1 MRILIS
7 GQTYHPALNGQ
18 AVFTV
23 HLAEGLAQAGHQVLV
38 IAPSDVRQ
46 AYCVSRSQLRVE
58 KLAAAPFGRGLGDV
72 YLNLPAGRQVSRL
85 FGEFQPD
92 IVHIQDHYPLC
103 RAVLAAGR
111 RRRIAVVGTNHFLPE
126 NILHYLKMP
135 RWASRPLTYLA
146 WRWVLDVYN
155 RVDVATTPTETAA
168 SILRRQYPRP
178 PVYPISCGVD
188 LAQFRPDGRV
198 DGAALRRR
206 YGLAEDRTLFL
217 FVGRLDQEK
226 RLEVLLRAMACLDR
240 ADVQLAIA
248 GRGRH
253 AGVLHA
259 LAQELNLDHRVVFTG
274 FVPAEDLP
282 GLLNSADIF
291 AMPSEAEL
299 QSIATL
305 EALACGRPVL
315 AANARALPELVKNG
329 INGYLFE
336 PGNHH
341 EAARRMSQLA
351 DERRRWAEMGAAS
364 LATARLHSVEGTVR
378 RYEELYRYALELR
391 RGASNVRSQ
400 ESGVRSQTSDRE

>member
-1 MRILIS
+1 
-7 GQTYHPALNGQ
+7 
-18 AVFTV
+18 
-23 HLAEGLAQAGHQVLV
+23 VLV

-168 SILRRQYPRP
+168 SILRRQHPRP

-198 DGAALRRR
+198 DAAALRRR

-391 RGASNVRSQ
+391 RRASNVRSQ